1 MFVES
6 CVCMRAHLQRLCQI
20 RNVRKTLKTMVLR
33 KISRRP
39 RTVTDTRFT
48 VGSVE
53 QRHNSQIHKNTHK
66 RTNNQPPRT
75 STSTHLASS
84 CPRTNRNHHHPRL
97 HNNRD
102 SFYSTTSSGDSDQLT
117 VQSFTVSTCRAVT
130 LVGVES
136 HLAEQRVACDPGRRG
151 VVEQLTVF
159 MFVIFAE
166 TGCQTNFLV
175 IIVQQVVRGIVDLT
189 WTETQINHMV

>member
-1 MFVES
+1 MTTVTVNVGGEL
-6 CVCMRAHLQRLCQI
+6 CGYVCGRAHSQRLCQS

-84 CPRTNRNHHHPRL
+84 CLHTRRNHHPPLL

-117 VQSFTVSTCRAVT
+117 VQSFTVSTCRAVMLT
-130 LVGVES
+130 GVES
-136 HLAEQRVACDPGRRG
+136 HLAEQRVA
-151 VVEQLTVF
+151 
-159 MFVIFAE
+159 
-166 TGCQTNFLV
+166 
-175 IIVQQVVRGIVDLT
+175 
-189 WTETQINHMV
+189 

>member
-1 MFVES
+1 
-6 CVCMRAHLQRLCQI
+6 MRAHLQRLCQI

-84 CPRTNRNHHHPRL
+84 CLRTRRNHHPPRL

-102 SFYSTTSSGDSDQLT
+102 SFYSTTSSGDSDQST
-117 VQSFTVSTCRAVT
+117 VQSFTVSTCRAAI

-136 HLAEQRVACDPGRRG
+136 HLAEQRVACDPRRRG
-151 VVEQLTVF
+151 VVEQLT
-159 MFVIFAE
+159 
-166 TGCQTNFLV
+166 
-175 IIVQQVVRGIVDLT
+175 
-189 WTETQINHMV
+189 